1 MDKINFVVNKKRFV
15 SFDFKEQEIIVNSYL
30 SEELKLDLAN
40 KYFAF
45 MFNEENLIN
54 GYFQA
59 EWSLILGIVE
69 ACTNIKVFH
78 EDEDESFDLNNLIE
92 SGLWHKISENIENYK
107 EFRNQLKEIQN
118 LSNAQKRIGK
128 KILEILSKVSDLID
142 QISSLDLSEDGIAK
156 LIEGFNSEIE
166 KFSNKFP
173 GDLENASKP
182 KRGRP
187 KKTG

>member
-1 MDKINFVVNKKRFV
+1 
-15 SFDFKEQEIIVNSYL
+15 
-30 SEELKLDLAN
+30 
-40 KYFAF
+40 
-45 MFNEENLIN
+45 
-54 GYFQA
+54 
-59 EWSLILGIVE
+59 
-69 ACTNIKVFH
+69 
-78 EDEDESFDLNNLIE
+78 
-92 SGLWHKISENIENYK
+92 
-107 EFRNQLKEIQN
+107 LKEIQN
-118 LSNAQKRIGK
+118 LSNAQKRIEK